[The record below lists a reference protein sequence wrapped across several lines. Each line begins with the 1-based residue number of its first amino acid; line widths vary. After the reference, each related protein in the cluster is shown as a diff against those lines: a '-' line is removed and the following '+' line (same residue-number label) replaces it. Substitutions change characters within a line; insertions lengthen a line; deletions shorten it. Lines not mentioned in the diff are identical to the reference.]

1 MTGSFD
7 PTGCTA
13 RAAPVLNEIAPLL
26 ISIADFPGQSLSL
39 HRMQLNPNTVVIIGA
54 GPAGCSTS
62 LFLAKHKI
70 PHTII
75 DKAVFPRDKVC
86 GDALSGKSVYVLNQL
101 DPSIIPAFDSQKNEF
116 IESWGVKFVAPNGKA
131 IDIPFKQDMSKEQ
144 LPPGFISKRVDFD
157 HELFKRLDRNYA
169 TVIEGAE
176 VTALDKN
183 ADGIT
188 ITYEKNNIQSTIHA
202 QLVVGAEGD
211 RSIVAKQ
218 FGQIKKE
225 NDHYCAGIR
234 AYYEGVE
241 GMHEQNF
248 IELHFLPEMLPG
260 YFWIFPLPNGMA
272 NVGAGMLSSEVSKR
286 KVNLKADM
294 LKAIENNPN
303 IRDRFKNARI
313 QGKVQ
318 GWGLPLGSKKR
329 PVSGDRFLLVGD
341 AGSLIDP
348 FTGEG
353 IGNALYSGMMAANH
367 IAEAIRQQRF
377 DAAFLKAYDTAFYDR
392 QWDELKLSHTMQR
405 LCKYPWLFNF
415 VVNKAHKNKTLRE
428 TISCMFEDLD
438 LRAKLRNPLF
448 YFRLLLND

>member
-1 MTGSFD
+1 MQTKT
-7 PTGCTA
+7 PT
-13 RAAPVLNEIAPLL
+13 I
-26 ISIADFPGQSLSL
+26 
-39 HRMQLNPNTVVIIGA
+39 VIVGA

-62 LFLAKHKI
+62 LFLAKHNI
-70 PHTII
+70 PHII
-75 DKAVFPRDKVC
+75 LDKAVFPRDKVC
-86 GDALSGKSVYVLNQL
+86 GDALSGKTVYVLNQL
-101 DPSIIPAFDSQKNEF
+101 DKSIVPAFNEQKNEF

-131 IDIPFKQDMSKEQ
+131 IDIPFKQDMSKES

-157 HELFKRLDRNYA
+157 FELFKRLDKNYA
-169 TVIEGAE
+169 QVIEGAE
-176 VTALDKN
+176 VN
-183 ADGIT
+183 T
-188 ITYEKNNIQSTIHA
+188 ISRTGTQFKVTYEKNGQTLTLDHIDLLI
-202 QLVVGAEGD
+202 GAEGD
-211 RSIVAKQ
+211 RSIVGKALST
-218 FGQIKKE
+218 IKKE

-241 GMHEQNF
+241 GMHAQNF

-272 NVGAGMLSSEVSKR
+272 NVGAGKLSSEVSKR

-303 IRDRFKNARI
+303 IRDRFKNAKLH
-313 QGKVQ
+313 GKIQ

-329 PVSGDRFLLVGD
+329 ELSGDGFLLVGD

-353 IGNALYSGMMAANH
+353 IGNALYSGMMAADY
-367 IAEAIRQQRF
+367 IAEAVKQNRF
-377 DAAFLKAYDTAFYDR
+377 DAAFLKQFDEAFYNR

-415 VVNKAHKNKTLRE
+415 VVNKAHKNKALRE

-448 YFRLLLND
+448 YVKLLIND

>member
-1 MTGSFD
+1 M
-7 PTGCTA
+7 
-13 RAAPVLNEIAPLL
+13 
-26 ISIADFPGQSLSL
+26 LSL
-39 HRMQLNPNTVVIIGA
+39 QLMELNSSSIVIIGA

-70 PHTII
+70 AHTII

-86 GDALSGKSVYVLNQL
+86 GDALSGKTVYVLNQL
-101 DPSIIPAFDSQKNEF
+101 DPTIIPAFDKQKNEF

-144 LPPGFISKRVDFD
+144 YPPGFISKRIDFD
-157 HELFKRLDRNYA
+157 NELFNRLDKNYA
-169 TVIEGAE
+169 TVIDDAE
-176 VTALDKN
+176 VTDILKTN
-183 ADGIT
+183 AGTT
-188 ITYEKNNIQSTIHA
+188 IKYKKNNSEFEINDIKI
-202 QLVVGAEGD
+202 LVGAEGD
-211 RSIVAKQ
+211 RSIVAKKLSPN
-218 FGQIKKE
+218 KKE
-225 NDHYCAGIR
+225 NEHYCAGIR
-234 AYYEGVE
+234 AYYQGVT
-241 GMHEQNF
+241 GMHNQNF

-294 LKAIENNPN
+294 LKAIENNPA
-303 IRDRFKNARI
+303 ISARFKNAKI
-313 QGKVQ
+313 EGKIQ

-329 PVSGDRFLLVGD
+329 PVSGEGFLLVGD

-367 IAEAIRQQRF
+367 IAEAIKQNRF
-377 DAAFLKAYDTAFYDR
+377 DAVFLKQYDDAFYNR
-392 QWDELKLSHTMQR
+392 QWDELKLSHTMQK
-405 LCKYPWLFNF
+405 LVKFPWLFNF
-415 VVNKAHKNKTLRE
+415 VVNKAHKNKALRE

-448 YFRLLLND
+448 YIKLLKND

>member
-1 MTGSFD
+1 MKQTD
-7 PTGCTA
+7 
-13 RAAPVLNEIAPLL
+13 I
-26 ISIADFPGQSLSL
+26 
-39 HRMQLNPNTVVIIGA
+39 VIIGA

-62 LFLAKHKI
+62 LFLSKHGI

-86 GDALSGKSVYVLNQL
+86 GDALSGKTVYVLNQL
-101 DPSIIPAFDSQKNEF
+101 DPSIIPAFNQQKDTF

-131 IDIPFKQDMSKEQ
+131 IDIPFKSDMSKES

-157 HELFKRLDRNYA
+157 NELFKRLDRKYA
-169 TVIEGAE
+169 NVIEGAE
-176 VTALDKN
+176 VTEISRTH
-183 ADGIT
+183 DGIT
-188 ITYEKNNIQSTIHA
+188 LTYQSTA
-202 QLVVGAEGD
+202 SQTEQLYSKLIIGAEGD
-211 RSIVAKQ
+211 RSIVAKKFAGLQ
-218 FGQIKKE
+218 KE

-234 AYYEGVE
+234 AYYKGVE
-241 GMHEQNF
+241 GMHSNNF

-286 KVNLKADM
+286 RVNLKADM

-303 IRDRFKNARI
+303 IRERFKNATLE
-313 QGKVQ
+313 GKIQ

-367 IAEAIRQQRF
+367 IVDCIKHNRF
-377 DAAFLKAYDTAFYDR
+377 DAEFLSQYDTAFYDR

-415 VVNKAHKNKTLRE
+415 VVNKANKNKALRE

-448 YFRLLLND
+448 YLKLLWND